1 MATDVG
7 PPQIWNPPST
17 GHWWNDYHGR
27 ISPGYLELIEA
38 ESHASRIV
46 HFHPIFVPG
55 LLQTREYARA
65 ITPATTL
72 GGMPADEVDTYVQV
86 RMRRQQEVV
95 DGDARLV
102 LLLDETSLY
111 RRVGGVH
118 TMLGQLDHLERMPD
132 RRNLT
137 LVVIPRAGPPH
148 PGLLGAFMLCQY
160 DDRRDDVLCFDG
172 PTGNVVI
179 RGRTDL
185 TSAYGELADRLAETG
200 LRDGRALATI
210 RAAKTDFS

>member
-7 PPQIWNPPST
+7 PPQIWSRSLT

-55 LLQTREYARA
+55 LLQTRDYARA

-72 GGMPADEVDTYVQV
+72 GGMPDRDVDTYVQV

-95 DGDARLV
+95 DSETRLV
-102 LLLDETSLY
+102 FLLDKNSLH
-111 RRVGGVH
+111 RTVGGVDV
-118 TMLGQLDHLERMPD
+118 MLGQLDHLERMAE
-132 RRNLT
+132 RRNIT
-137 LVVIPRAGPPH
+137 LAVIPAAGPPH

-160 DDRRDDVLCFDG
+160 DDGRGDVLCFDG
-172 PTGNVVI
+172 PTGNIVI
-179 RGRTDL
+179 RGRPDL
-185 TSAYGELADRLAETG
+185 TSAYAELADHLAETG